1 MNAETKYYKKE
12 RIESK
17 LKSYL
22 AEARSEFD
30 AYKGDKSRNT
40 TRLAEAGEKLWGAF
54 NYYMELR
61 AGASL
66 KTAAEVRSAVYA
78 QEDTNLISLYDK
90 ASFLHQFFYGWADR
104 KEDVEARFKEVA
116 NGLEVYANKDFLYSK
131 KESKKLVKV

>member
-1 MNAETKYYKKE
+1 MNAENKYYKKE

-17 LKSYL
+17 LNSYL
-22 AEARSEFD
+22 TEARSEYD
-30 AYKGDKSRNT
+30 AYKADKSRNT

-66 KTAAEVRSAVYA
+66 KTAAEVRTAVYA

-116 NGLEVYANKDFLYSK
+116 NGLEVYANKDFLYLNK
-131 KESKKLVKV
+131 KSRKLVEV